1 MDDDGV
7 EHLLLLQ
14 HTLRSLSLDSRLI
27 SDRGVKRIA
36 DLRSLE
42 SLDLFAADVT
52 DAGVGAPARCA
63 LKSRRC
69 AAGA

>member
-7 EHLLLLQ
+7 EHLLLLK

-42 SLDLFAADVT
+42 SLDLFAAT
-52 DAGVGAPARCA
+52 SPTPASARSARCA
-63 LKSRRC
+63 R
-69 AAGA
+69 